1 MPHLALQV
9 PDDSLAEYRGQFP
22 EKPYTGAKG
31 YLPQQTPRAA
41 YAAMV
46 TRMDREVGRLVEL
59 IAELGLERQTIFI
72 FSSDNG
78 PTYDGIGGS
87 DSDFFES
94 AGRLRGLKGSLYEG
108 GVRAATIVRWPG
120 HVAAG
125 STSDRLT
132 GFEDW
137 LPTVLE
143 LIGDKEA
150 TPSGLDGI
158 SFAPTLLGHEQP
170 ERPFLYREFPAYGG
184 QQSVRMGAWK
194 AMRQNLKPK
203 SGRPVVRTELY
214 NLADDEGE
222 TKDVAAEHPEIVA
235 RLEGIMRAQHTP
247 SAEFPLPAIDEAAKP

>member
-1 MPHLALQV
+1 MA
-9 PDDSLAEYRGQFP
+9 S
-22 EKPYTGAKG
+22 GAA
-31 YLPQQTPRAA
+31 TP
-41 YAAMV
+41 
-46 TRMDREVGRLVEL
+46 T
-59 IAELGLERQTIFI
+59 
-72 FSSDNG
+72 FSNR
-78 PTYDGIGGS
+78 P
-87 DSDFFES
+87 
-94 AGRLRGLKGSLYEG
+94 GRLRGSR
-108 GVRAATIVRWPG
+108 VRSTRAGLRPRLSAGRG

-170 ERPFLYREFPAYGG
+170 ERRFLYREFPAYGG
-184 QQSVRMGAWK
+184 QQSVRAGAWK